1 VAGEKRKAK
10 TGSNRKR
17 SEAQSRAAN
26 RGSAIASY
34 AKEVTKELTSK
45 SDGKVARNRR

>member
-1 VAGEKRKAK
+1 VAGVRRKVK
-10 TGSNRKR
+10 TGSSRKR

-34 AKEVTKELTSK
+34 AKELTKEFTSK